1 MKKVIACLVAPFA
14 AMSFAAHAAPGPD
27 NLRPYLDLGL
37 SYVPQDHDERH
48 ADYGAGIFGGGGVP
62 LNKYFAIEGDMFYDR
77 WNRDPSP
84 NDNRW
89 KEYGAEAA
97 GLLTLPIGRG
107 WIPFL
112 PAGLGVTQPRLSGD
126 RKGVVWGKSVS
137 VRVEPG

>member
-1 MKKVIACLVAPFA
+1 
-14 AMSFAAHAAPGPD
+14 
-27 NLRPYLDLGL
+27 
-37 SYVPQDHDERH
+37 
-48 ADYGAGIFGGGGVP
+48 
-62 LNKYFAIEGDMFYDR
+62 MFYDR

-112 PAGLGVTQPRLSGD
+112 SAGLGVTQSRLSGD
-126 RKGVVWGKSVS
+126 GKSVDMNYALGS
-137 VRVEPG
+137 GIFYLFGAYGRDWGLRFDARYRVTDLGDSSEEHTSELQSLMRISYAV